1 MKTFDLVVK
10 EHIRNVLNLVEVE
23 VVAVLI
29 SVTVSKETED
39 PCVQEHLRL
48 FQIIDL
54 YLAES

>member
-10 EHIRNVLNLVEVE
+10 EHIRDVLYLVEVE

-39 PCVQEHLRL
+39 PCV
-48 FQIIDL
+48 
-54 YLAES
+54 